1 MTSRHCVDKTIK
13 SEQADLQER
22 SMASVRLEHLETFAM
37 IVRCGGFRA
46 AAAERGVSSSVM
58 SQTMAALEQA
68 LGIRLLNR
76 TTRSMAVTEAGERL
90 LERLRPALDDIRLA
104 LVELDQLR
112 EQPSGT
118 LRINAPGPAVDH
130 VLCPLAFAFMAAH
143 PDVRVEIV
151 SDAAIVDIV
160 EQGFDAGVRFG
171 QQLAQDMIAVPL
183 GRPLRYAIVAAPAY
197 LQERGQP
204 KMPSDLIGHDCIR
217 RRYPGG
223 ALATWAFEKDGESV
237 AFEPE
242 GRLTLSSA
250 HQELQ
255 AAVAGQGVAHVFDD
269 YARAGIENGTLVE
282 VLADWSPT
290 LPSWYLYYPNKRHS
304 SAAMRAFLEFV
315 RQSTRQ

>member
-1 MTSRHCVDKTIK
+1 
-13 SEQADLQER
+13 
-22 SMASVRLEHLETFAM
+22 MASVRLDHLETFAL

-58 SQTMAALEQA
+58 SQTLGALEQA

-76 TTRSMAVTEAGERL
+76 TTRSIAVTEAGARL

-104 LVELDQLR
+104 LVEVDQLR

-130 VLCPLAFAFMAAH
+130 VLCPLAFAFMKAH
-143 PDVRVEIV
+143 PDVKVEII
-151 SDAAIVDIV
+151 SDAAIIDIV

-183 GRPLRYAIVAAPAY
+183 GPPLRYAIVASPDYLRNRVPPEAP
-197 LQERGQP
+197 P
-204 KMPSDLIGHDCIR
+204 DLIGHNCIR

-223 ALATWAFEKDGESV
+223 ALATWAFEKNGE
-237 AFEPE
+237 AIEFAPE

-255 AAVAGQGVAHVFDD
+255 AAIAGQGVAHVLDD
-269 YARAGIENGTLVE
+269 YAREAIRNGSLVE
-282 VLADWSPT
+282 LLADWSPR
-290 LPSWYLYYPNKRHS
+290 LPSWFLYYPNKRHS

-315 RQSTRQ
+315 RKSAS

>member
-1 MTSRHCVDKTIK
+1 
-13 SEQADLQER
+13 
-22 SMASVRLEHLETFAM
+22 MASVRLDHLETFAL

-58 SQTMAALEQA
+58 SQTLGALEQA

-76 TTRSMAVTEAGERL
+76 TTRSIAVTEAGARL

-104 LVELDQLR
+104 LVEVDQLR

-130 VLCPLAFAFMAAH
+130 VLCPLAFAFMKAH
-143 PDVRVEIV
+143 PDVKVEII
-151 SDAAIVDIV
+151 SDAAIIDIV

-183 GRPLRYAIVAAPAY
+183 GPPLRYAIVASPDYLRNRVPPEAP
-197 LQERGQP
+197 P
-204 KMPSDLIGHDCIR
+204 DLIGHNCIR

-223 ALATWAFEKDGESV
+223 ALATWAFEKNGE
-237 AFEPE
+237 AIEFAPE

-255 AAVAGQGVAHVFDD
+255 AAIAGQGVAHVLDD
-269 YARAGIENGTLVE
+269 YAREAIRNGTLVE
-282 VLADWSPT
+282 LLADWSPR
-290 LPSWYLYYPNKRHS
+290 LPSWFLYYPNKRHS

-315 RQSTRQ
+315 RKSAS